1 MFCPK
6 CGKQL
11 EDGSSFC
18 GYCGHSMRNDSAP
31 APKAS
36 VKPNPSAAPAPAEP
50 AAPVSFVA
58 PNAPV
63 ASSENVSLVTPER
76 TAPKK
81 EKKAPKEK
89 KAKKSKKK
97 LIPVFILLFLVAI
110 VAVVAILIFPLKV
123 TLTEPAD
130 TETTTGVLAD
140 ASVTISSNQPI
151 REVSYAMARDGEPA
165 IEDYQIA
172 VTEGSFFKKTL
183 SLQNLKVEP
192 GDTELYVHVKTLFGE
207 YTETFDLSCNVGNIR
222 VPTAYEIVQYSES
235 TQIVENELLI
245 IFDENI
251 SEKEARKKISSWGGE
266 VVGNIYILN
275 LYQVHFDTYSVSY
288 LEDKLEYILEEDG
301 VAAASFNTVYPDE
314 EIIIEATP
322 NDSEYDSWK
331 VNEPGGNN
339 WHHECIDAPGAWD
352 HADKLAT
359 IKAGVLDG
367 SIDYDHKD
375 IQVSPSKYYLLSSDS
390 GSTPKSFNKTLEEH
404 EDDCSGYD
412 CSFCGLLDHGTHVS
426 GIIGAISNNNKG
438 VCGVA
443 WNSDLYF
450 SNAWITNDSLSWIC
464 GTTSNYLY
472 SITCLAMSD
481 CRVINMSLGT
491 YESSTPDSGEE
502 WESDFVEETFKK
514 LENAGYDFLLVK
526 SAGNKNDD
534 ASNYRLNRVLAGSD
548 TCRDHMIMVAAIKST
563 SADLT
568 PFNLFPTQ
576 YSVANYSNFGALV
589 DIAAPGSSIYSTI
602 NDGYK
607 NLSGTSMATPVVAGV
622 ATMVYGAKPGLT
634 APEVKEI
641 LTAQVTKYTSKGGR
655 TYPIVN
661 AHLAVEHA
669 LGISENKPVPVPEV
683 GFITG
688 IVQNAHNGD
697 VISDALVTAV
707 NNETKEQIIA
717 DVTEIGEYYLY
728 ANAGTYTMTFQAF
741 GYITETIYNV
751 KVEKGLVR
759 YNVRLN
765 LISDENDGK
774 GIASGNIINAFDA
787 SRIPGAKIVIYRG
800 IDSSEGEVVTTV
812 YSDEDGYYEVELDP
826 GNYTLRVSATDYTP
840 ASTSILVIGDETRSN
855 QNCSLSPVLKEGE
868 IRAVLTWGQYP
879 SDLDSHLVGPTPE
892 GGKFH
897 IYYKQYNYDYNGVRY
912 DNLDVDDTTSYGPET
927 TSVYVGVSQGQY
939 TYYVHDF
946 TNRSSSYSN
955 EMSTSEAVVTVYIGG
970 RAEPYVFNVPTESG
984 TLWTVFSV
992 KNGVLTPINTMSYE
1006 SDEDNVGDNATGI
1019 YFTPSYVTV
1028 PVFTDKTEDFIKSS
1042 DAYNRNFTFTY
1053 TYEASDTVERGGV
1066 ISQSVTANESV
1077 MQGTTIE
1084 LVISTGKPETTET
1097 TESSELLDILVNNEW
1112 YHNIQDYY
1120 TFTFNESGSCI
1131 ARCGDFDE
1139 TYSYVVNGDTLT
1151 LILDPGIEIDLK
1163 LVTKNDNYDWEED
1176 GFFYDTQY
1184 GDIGENE
1191 KFFYQTD
1198 YEDRGAISSN
1208 VYWLRIK

>member
-1 MFCPK
+1 MFCSK

-18 GYCGHSMRNDSAP
+18 GYCGNST
-31 APKAS
+31 KT
-36 VKPNPSAAPAPAEP
+36 AAPAAPK
-50 AAPVSFVA
+50 APVSFVT
-58 PNAPV
+58 PNTPAVPKKP
-63 ASSENVSLVTPER
+63 AKPSEPVSLMTPGR
-76 TAPKK
+76 TTVK
-81 EKKAPKEK
+81 KEK

-97 LIPVFILLFLVAI
+97 LIPVCIILCLVAI
-110 VAVVAILIFPLKV
+110 IAAAAFLVFPLEV
-123 TLTEPAD
+123 TLSEPAD
-130 TETTTGVLAD
+130 TETTTGVLKD
-140 ASVTISSNQPI
+140 ASFTVNSNQPI
-151 REVSYAMARDGEPA
+151 REISYALTKDEEPLP
-165 IEDYQIA
+165 ENYQVA
-172 VTEGSFFKKTL
+172 VTEGGMFKKKL
-183 SLQNLKVEP
+183 SLENLKIEP
-192 GDTELYVHVKTLFGE
+192 GETELHVSVKTLFGE
-207 YTETFDLSCNVGNIR
+207 YKEIIDLTCDIG
-222 VPTAYEIVQYSES
+222 EIKIHDNYDFTNLTDDVQIIEG
-235 TQIVENELLI
+235 ELLI
-245 IFDENI
+245 TFEDGI
-251 SEKEARKKISSWGGE
+251 SEKEARNKIKSWDGE

-275 LYQVHFDTYSVSY
+275 LYQVHFDVYSVSS
-288 LEDKLEYILEEDG
+288 LEEKLHDILEEDG
-301 VAAASFNTVYPDE
+301 VLAATFNTVYPAD

-339 WHHECIDAPGAWD
+339 WYHECIDAPGAWD
-352 HADKLAT
+352 HADKLET
-359 IKAGVLDG
+359 IRAGVLDG
-367 SIDYDHKD
+367 SLDYDHND
-375 IQVSPSKYYLLSSDS
+375 LQVSSSKYYYLSSDS
-390 GSTPKSFNKTLEEH
+390 GSTPKSFNKALEEH

-426 GIIGAISNNNKG
+426 GTIGAIPNNSKG

-450 SNAWITNDSLSWIC
+450 SNAWITNDSLSWIH

-472 SITCLAMSD
+472 SITCLAMSN
-481 CRVINMSLGT
+481 CRVINMSLGSS
-491 YESSTPDSGEE
+491 ESTAPDSGEE

-514 LENAGYDFLLVK
+514 LEDAGYDFLLVK

-589 DIAAPGSSIYSTI
+589 DIAAPGSSVYSTV
-602 NDGYK
+602 NDGYE

-641 LTAQVTKYTSKGGR
+641 LTEQVTKYTSKGGR

-751 KVEKGLVR
+751 KVENGLVR

-765 LISDENDGK
+765 MVSEENDEK
-774 GIASGNIINAFDA
+774 GIASGAIINAFDA

-800 IDSSEGEVVTTV
+800 IDNSEGEAVTTV
-812 YSDEDGYYEVELDP
+812 YSNENGYYEVELEP

-840 ASTSILVIGDETRSN
+840 ATASILVIGDETNGN
-855 QNCSLSPVLKEGE
+855 QDCSLSPILKEGE
-868 IRAVLTWGQYP
+868 IRAVLTWGAYP
-879 SDLDSHLVGPTPE
+879 SDLDSHLVGPTPD
-892 GGKFH
+892 GDKFH
-897 IYYKQYNYDYNGVRY
+897 IYYEAKNYRYNDILYN
-912 DNLDVDDTTSYGPET
+912 NLDVDDTTSYGPET
-927 TSVYVGVSQGQY
+927 TSVYVGINQGEY
-939 TYYVHDF
+939 TYYVHDY
-946 TNRSSSYSN
+946 TNRNSSYST
-955 EMSTSEAVVTVYIGG
+955 EMSASEAVVTVYIGG

-984 TLWTVFSV
+984 TLWKVFSV
-992 KNGVLTPINTMSYE
+992 KNGQLTPINTMSYE
-1006 SDEDNVGDNATGI
+1006 SDEDNVGHEANGA
-1019 YFTPSYVTV
+1019 YFTPD
-1028 PVFTDKTEDFIKSS
+1028 PVIPEPEPEE
-1042 DAYNRNFTFTY
+1042 N
-1053 TYEASDTVERGGV
+1053 EPVASHDE
-1066 ISQSVTANESV
+1066 ESV
-1077 MQGTTIE
+1077 AAYVEENYDEICTSFE
-1084 LVISTGKPETTET
+1084 TGFSNSDLSCEATVRAEGA
-1097 TESSELLDILVNNEW
+1097 
-1112 YHNIQDYY
+1112 NI
-1120 TFTFNESGSCI
+1120 
-1131 ARCGDFDE
+1131 
-1139 TYSYVVNGDTLT
+1139 
-1151 LILDPGIEIDLK
+1151 ILDVKINSVDNLSEEEKQVLQTSLDNTKATLQDDLSTLKEEIPGLDSVILNIC
-1163 LVTKNDNYDWEED
+1163 EED
-1176 GFFYDTQY
+1176 GDFIAT
-1184 GDIGENE
+1184 I
-1191 KFFYQTD
+1191 TL
-1198 YEDRGAISSN
+1198 S
-1208 VYWLRIK
+1208 

>member
-6 CGKQL
+6 CAKQL

-18 GYCGHSMRNDSAP
+18 GYCGHSMKKYSAP
-31 APKAS
+31 TSPVTPAQPMVPAS
-36 VKPNPSAAPAPAEP
+36 FVTPTAVPVTQSRP
-50 AAPVSFVA
+50 AASQK
-58 PNAPV
+58 
-63 ASSENVSLVTPER
+63 NVSLVTPE
-76 TAPKK
+76 TAATKKIKTAKK
-81 EKKAPKEK
+81 E
-89 KAKKSKKK
+89 KKSKKK

-110 VAVVAILIFPLKV
+110 VAVTAILIFPLQV
-123 TLTEPAD
+123 TLTEPAN
-130 TETTTGVLAD
+130 TETTTGVLKD
-140 ASVTISSNQPI
+140 ASFTVSSNQPI
-151 REVSYAMARDGEPA
+151 REISYALTRDEEPLP
-165 IEDYQIA
+165 ENYQVA
-172 VTEGSFFKKTL
+172 ATEGGIFEKKL
-183 SLQNLKVEP
+183 SLQNLKIEP
-192 GDTELYVHVKTLFGE
+192 GETELHVSVKTLFGE
-207 YTETFDLSCNVGNIR
+207 YKEIIDLTCDVG
-222 VPTAYEIVQYSES
+222 EIKIHDSYDFIKLTDDVQIIEG
-235 TQIVENELLI
+235 ELLI
-245 IFDENI
+245 TFEDDI
-251 SEKEARKKISSWGGE
+251 SEKEARNKIKSWDGE
-266 VVGNIYILN
+266 IVGNIYILN
-275 LYQVHFDTYSVSY
+275 LYQVHFDIYSVSS
-288 LEDKLEYILEEDG
+288 LEEKLKSILEEDG
-301 VAAASFNTVYPDE
+301 VVAATFNTVYPDE

-375 IQVSPSKYYLLSSDS
+375 LQVSPSKYYLLSSDP
-390 GSTPKSFNKTLEEH
+390 GSTPKSFNKALEEH
-404 EDDCSGYD
+404 EDDCSGDD
-412 CSFCGLLDHGTHVS
+412 CGFCGLLDHGSHVS

-450 SNAWITNDSLSWIC
+450 SNAWITNDSLSWIYSS
-464 GTTSNYLY
+464 TSNYLY

-589 DIAAPGSSIYSTI
+589 DIAAPGSSIYSTV

-751 KVEKGLVR
+751 KVENGLVR

-765 LISDENDGK
+765 MVSEENDET
-774 GIASGNIINAFDA
+774 GIAEGAIINAFDA
-787 SRIPGAKIVIYRG
+787 SRIPGAKIEIYRG
-800 IDSSEGEVVTTV
+800 IDSSDGGVVATV
-812 YSDEDGYYEVELDP
+812 YSNENGYYEVELDP

-840 ASTSILVIGDETRSN
+840 ATATILVIGDETNDN
-855 QNCSLSPVLKEGE
+855 QDCSLSPILKEGE
-868 IRAVLTWGQYP
+868 IRAVLTWGAYP
-879 SDLDSHLVGPTPE
+879 SDLDSHLVGPTPD
-892 GGKFH
+892 GDKFH
-897 IYYKQYNYDYNGVRY
+897 IYYEAKNYRYNDILYN
-912 DNLDVDDTTSYGPET
+912 NLDVDDTTSYGPET
-927 TSVYVGVSQGQY
+927 TSVYVGINQGEY
-939 TYYVHDF
+939 TYYVHDYS
-946 TNRSSSYSN
+946 NRNSSYST
-955 EMSTSEAVVTVYIGG
+955 EMSASEAVVTVYIGG
-970 RAEPYVFNVPTESG
+970 KAEPYVFNAPTESG
-984 TLWTVFSV
+984 TLWKVFSV
-992 KNGVLTPINTMSYE
+992 KNGQLTPINTMSYE
-1006 SDEDNVGDNATGI
+1006 SDEDNVGHEANGA
-1019 YFTPSYVTV
+1019 YFTPDPITPEPEPEESE
-1028 PVFTDKTEDFIKSS
+1028 PVASP
-1042 DAYNRNFTFTY
+1042 DA
-1053 TYEASDTVERGGV
+1053 
-1066 ISQSVTANESV
+1066 ESV
-1077 MQGTTIE
+1077 ATYVEENREELCRSFENGFSSSGLSCEATVRAEGT
-1084 LVISTGKPETTET
+1084 
-1097 TESSELLDILVNNEW
+1097 
-1112 YHNIQDYY
+1112 NI
-1120 TFTFNESGSCI
+1120 
-1131 ARCGDFDE
+1131 
-1139 TYSYVVNGDTLT
+1139 
-1151 LILDPGIEIDLK
+1151 ILDAKINSINNLNEEEKQAIQTSLDNTKATLQDSFSTVKEEIPGLDSMILNICEADGDL
-1163 LVTKNDNYDWEED
+1163 LATVTL
-1176 GFFYDTQY
+1176 
-1184 GDIGENE
+1184 
-1191 KFFYQTD
+1191 
-1198 YEDRGAISSN
+1198 S
-1208 VYWLRIK
+1208 